1 MDWSKAKTILIVSFL
16 ITNIL
21 LISVLISGEKHMDS
35 TIKKEFIENAVKI
48 LKTKDISIE
57 TEIPKKI
64 PSLNS
69 LIVEYENVDI
79 SNINSNFFSDEGFI
93 NHDNE
98 GLIEIFKGKEFVAI
112 KNEKKLIYENKDTS
126 EIYTELSK
134 DLSEDIVRKFL
145 TERSYDISDM
155 KLSYIKEDDGEHYLM
170 FSKLYKDKY
179 LETAYVNAVVDSRG
193 VKKLERIWLNAK
205 NESENP
211 IYINTA
217 PKAMM
222 NLLSMEE
229 AYGKAVIDISLCYY
243 FDPDGHE
250 YIKDP
255 MEAKQGKTIPAW
267 RIIFDD
273 GHKIIIDNY

>member
-1 MDWSKAKTILIVSFL
+1 MDWSKAKTILIFSFL

-21 LISVLISGEKHMDS
+21 LVSVLISSERHMDS
-35 TIKKEFIENAVKI
+35 TIKKEFIEDVVKI
-48 LKTKDISIE
+48 LKTKDIKIK
-57 TEIPKKI
+57 TEIPKRI

-69 LIVEYENVDI
+69 LIVEYETIDI
-79 SNINSNFFSDEGFI
+79 SDINSSFFSDEGFI
-93 NHDNE
+93 NHNNE
-98 GLIEIFKGKEFVAI
+98 GLVVIIKDKEYLSI
-112 KNEKKLIYENKDTS
+112 KNEKKLIYENKDTR
-126 EIYTELSK
+126 EIYKELSK
-134 DLSEDIVRKFL
+134 DLSESIVRSFL
-145 TERSYDISDM
+145 TERSYDLSDM
-155 KLSYIKEDDGEHYLM
+155 KLSYIKEDNGEYYLM
-170 FSKLYKDKY
+170 FSKLYKEKY

-193 VKKLERIWLNAK
+193 VKKLERMWLNAK

-229 AYGKAVIDISLCYY
+229 TYGKEIIDISLCYY

-255 MEAKQGKTIPAW
+255 LEAKQGKTIPAW
-267 RIIFDD
+267 RIVFDD
-273 GHKIIIDNY
+273 GHKVIIDNY

>member
-1 MDWSKAKTILIVSFL
+1 MDWSKAKTILIFSIL

-21 LISVLISGEKHMDS
+21 LASVLISNEKHMDS
-35 TIKKEFIENAVKI
+35 TIKKEFIDNVVKI
-48 LKTKDISIE
+48 LKTKDISIN

-69 LIVEYENVDI
+69 LVVEYETVDI
-79 SNINSNFFSDEGFI
+79 SHVNSNFFSDEGFI
-93 NHDNE
+93 NHGDE
-98 GLIEIFKGKEFVAI
+98 GLVEIFKDKEFLSI
-112 KNEKKLIYENKDTS
+112 KNGKRLVYENKDIK
-126 EIYTELSK
+126 EIYPELSK
-134 DLSEDIVRKFL
+134 DLSQDIVEKFL

-155 KLSYIKEDDGEHYLM
+155 KLSYVREDNGEYFLT
-170 FSKLYKDKY
+170 FSKLYKERY

-229 AYGKAVIDISLCYY
+229 AYGKAIIDISLCYY

-267 RIIFDD
+267 RIIFED
-273 GHKIIIDNY
+273 GYKIIIDNY